1 MNESTQCVYCGAINT
16 TNRNEEGKPQC
27 ATCSNEQY
35 FNDLS
40 AGRRIELKIDMR
52 KVKQSTLMQIKA
64 LIQKD
69 IEDYNSSKR

>member
-1 MNESTQCVYCGAINT
+1 MNDSAQCVYCGSINT

-27 ATCSNEQY
+27 ASCSNEQY
-35 FNDLS
+35 FNDLR

-52 KVKQSTLMQIKA
+52 KVKQSTLMQIQA

-69 IEDYNSSKR
+69 IEDYNSSKP